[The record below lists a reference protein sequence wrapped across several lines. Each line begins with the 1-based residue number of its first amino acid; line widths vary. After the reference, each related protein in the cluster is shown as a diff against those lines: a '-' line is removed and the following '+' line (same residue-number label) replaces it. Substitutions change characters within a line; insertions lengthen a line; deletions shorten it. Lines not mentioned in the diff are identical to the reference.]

1 MIASLW
7 VVWIEG
13 LNVSLRELGVRR
25 WDNLGQGSEMGILF
39 GRLS

>member
-7 VVWIEG
+7 VVWIG
-13 LNVSLRELGVRR
+13 VLNVSLRELGVR